1 MVINRDTWYG
11 TLQKLNGAL
20 QLTGCHLIW
29 RMTVTKYI
37 LLVDDSELIRS
48 ATRHFLESQ
57 TGFKVCGE
65 AVDGIDALEKASHLH
80 PDLIILDIAIPRMNG
95 LQTARELRARMHRM
109 PIILFTWYADAVQ
122 PEDIEE
128 AGINAVISKTNPS
141 ALQSHVN
148 SLLAA
153 A

>member
-1 MVINRDTWYG
+1 MLGYAQNVKVLSSLLAVTWI
-11 TLQKLNGAL
+11 
-20 QLTGCHLIW
+20 QLV
-29 RMTVTKYI
+29 TVTKYI
-37 LLVDDSELIRS
+37 LLVDDSELIRL

-65 AVDGIDALEKASHLH
+65 AVDGIDALEKASHLN

-95 LQTARELRARMHRM
+95 LQTARELRARMQKM

-122 PEDIEE
+122 PQDAEE
-128 AGINAVISKTNPS
+128 AGITAVISKSNPA
-141 ALQSHVN
+141 ALQSHVV

>member
-1 MVINRDTWYG
+1 
-11 TLQKLNGAL
+11 
-20 QLTGCHLIW
+20 
-29 RMTVTKYI
+29 MTVTKYI

-48 ATRHFLESQ
+48 TTRHFLESQ

>member
-1 MVINRDTWYG
+1 
-11 TLQKLNGAL
+11 
-20 QLTGCHLIW
+20 
-29 RMTVTKYI
+29 VTKHI
-37 LLVDDSELIRS
+37 LLVDDSELIRL

-57 TGFKVCGE
+57 PGFKVCGE

-80 PDLIILDIAIPRMNG
+80 PDLIILDIAMPRMNG
-95 LQTARELRARMHRM
+95 LQTARQLRARMHKI

-122 PEDIEE
+122 LADAEE
-128 AGINAVISKTNPS
+128 AGITAVISKSNPA

-153 A
+153 ALQSSEPIVTQAKSNSISST

>member
-1 MVINRDTWYG
+1 
-11 TLQKLNGAL
+11 
-20 QLTGCHLIW
+20 
-29 RMTVTKYI
+29 MTVTKYI

-65 AVDGIDALEKASHLH
+65 AVDGIDALGKASHLH

>member
-1 MVINRDTWYG
+1 M
-11 TLQKLNGAL
+11 
-20 QLTGCHLIW
+20 
-29 RMTVTKYI
+29 TKYI
-37 LLVDDSELIRS
+37 LLVDDSELIRL

-65 AVDGIDALEKASHLH
+65 AVDGIDALEKASHLN

-95 LQTARELRARMHRM
+95 LQTARELRAGMQKM

-122 PEDIEE
+122 PQDAEE
-128 AGINAVISKTNPS
+128 AGITAVISKSNPA
-141 ALQSHVN
+141 ALQSHVV

>member
-1 MVINRDTWYG
+1 
-11 TLQKLNGAL
+11 
-20 QLTGCHLIW
+20 
-29 RMTVTKYI
+29 VTKYI
-37 LLVDDSELIRS
+37 LLVDDSELIRL

-65 AVDGIDALEKASHLH
+65 AVDGIDALEKASHLN

-95 LQTARELRARMHRM
+95 LQTARELRARMQKM

-122 PEDIEE
+122 PQDAEE
-128 AGINAVISKTNPS
+128 AGITAVISKSNP
-141 ALQSHVN
+141 AVLQSHVK